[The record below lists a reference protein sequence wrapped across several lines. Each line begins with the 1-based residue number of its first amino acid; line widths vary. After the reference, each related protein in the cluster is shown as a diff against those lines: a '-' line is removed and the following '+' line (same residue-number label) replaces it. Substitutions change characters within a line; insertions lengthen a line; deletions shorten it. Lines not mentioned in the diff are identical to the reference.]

1 MKKMKSRSIIFAI
14 VVLALL
20 LAACGS
26 TGSAA
31 PVTPPPV
38 VRIVELDNKGN
49 ALGITQTPEW
59 ITTYIMSGVSKVQ
72 EQYPGMYCI
81 IGEETGVNK
90 QFVLAWADNFSA
102 QQRIGAML
110 RTNIA
115 TEYQAR
121 VQGNASSSG
130 GANSAVEASGDYN
143 QEIDNIINAV
153 VNVSYSG
160 AQRENDWWTLR
171 RRYDPDQEGV
181 YTDEFTAYVLYTFP
195 MAELNR
201 QIAYA
206 LETSVS
212 ADSALYDITIQ
223 MAQSLLAGG
232 IADWIDADNAVN
244 QPATSTAPRA
254 PAASAPA
261 VSAPAGSVGTVTIR
275 NSSYNNGS
283 VMTMLRI
290 YQGFEALGEPYQVY
304 STSLLND
311 QDMSLELPEGPY
323 TFEVLLNNNTD
334 RGSTSTVGIVAG
346 GYFDATFSDGSIS
359 SFSRR

>member
-1 MKKMKSRSIIFAI
+1 M
-14 VVLALL
+14 
-20 LAACGS
+20 
-26 TGSAA
+26 
-31 PVTPPPV
+31 
-38 VRIVELDNKGN
+38 N
-49 ALGITQTPEW
+49 
-59 ITTYIMSGVSKVQ
+59 GVSAVQ
-72 EQYPGMYCI
+72 ENYPGMYCI

-121 VQGNASSSG
+121 VQGAASSSG
-130 GANSAVEASGDYN
+130 GANTAVEASGEYN

-171 RRYDPDQEGV
+171 RRYDPDVEGV

-206 LETSVS
+206 LESSVS

-223 MAQSLLAGG
+223 MAQTLLAGG
-232 IADWIDADNAVN
+232 IADWIEADNEIN
-244 QPATSTAPRA
+244 QPADPAA
-254 PAASAPA
+254 PAAPAPD
-261 VSAPAGSVGTVTIR
+261 VVQPGTTGNITIR
-275 NSSYNNGS
+275 NNSSNTGN
-283 VMTMLRI
+283 VMTKLI
-290 YQGFEALGEPYQVY
+290 VYSGFEARGEPVMVYDQQVLGGDEV
-304 STSLLND
+304 SLN
-311 QDMSLELPEGPY
+311 LPEGTY
-323 TFEVLLNNNTD
+323 TFEAFLNGRTESY
-334 RGSTSTVGIVAG
+334 GSSLTAGGGKSTVGINA
-346 GYFDATFSDGSIS
+346 DGVFTADFYDGNLS

>member
-1 MKKMKSRSIIFAI
+1 MKNFKLSLAVFAL
-14 VVLALL
+14 VLITVLT
-20 LAACGS
+20 ACGS
-26 TGSAA
+26 TAEASA
-31 PVTPPPV
+31 PEMPPPV
-38 VRIVELDNKGN
+38 VRIIELDNKGN

-59 ITTYIMSGVSKVQ
+59 ITTYIMNGVSAVQ
-72 EQYPGMYCI
+72 ENYPGMYCI

-121 VQGNASSSG
+121 VQANASSSG
-130 GANSAVEASGDYN
+130 GANTAVEATGDYN

-171 RRYDPDQEGV
+171 RRYDPDVEGV

-201 QIAYA
+201 QVAYA
-206 LETSVS
+206 LESSVS

-223 MAQSLLAGG
+223 MAQTLLAGG
-232 IADWIDADNAVN
+232 IADWIDADNAAT
-244 QPATSTAPRA
+244 QPAGTTAG
-254 PAASAPA
+254 
-261 VSAPAGSVGTVTIR
+261 AGIDIET
-275 NSSYNNGS
+275 
-283 VMTMLRI
+283 L
-290 YQGFEALGEPYQVY
+290 
-304 STSLLND
+304 
-311 QDMSLELPEGPY
+311 
-323 TFEVLLNNNTD
+323 
-334 RGSTSTVGIVAG
+334 
-346 GYFDATFSDGSIS
+346 
-359 SFSRR
+359 